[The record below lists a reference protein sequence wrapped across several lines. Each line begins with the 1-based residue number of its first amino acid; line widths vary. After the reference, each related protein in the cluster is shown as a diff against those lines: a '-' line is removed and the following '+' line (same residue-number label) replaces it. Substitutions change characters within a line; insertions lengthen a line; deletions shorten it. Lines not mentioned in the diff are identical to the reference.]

1 MRYRTILTPALLLAL
16 ACSSSTDPMPDFV
29 LLDVN
34 PDSASH
40 EDPVSPRDYLGHVT
54 GWYFGSTT

>member
-1 MRYRTILTPALLLAL
+1 MRHDKILTPVLLLAL
-16 ACSSSTDPMPDFV
+16 ACSSSTDPVADFA

-34 PDSASH
+34 PDSTTY
-40 EDPVSPRDYLGHVT
+40 EDAVSPRDYLGHVT